1 LPWRHPET
9 QTAGFWLPQVGPHGH
24 VTTSDWQTTLS
35 VSPTEELLE
44 QVDVYTIMKRTT
56 FIATL
61 AACFVGV
68 LGALQ
73 VDRMVTARNKPDDIF
88 AESKPFFGS
97 IRPAKADPLAAPAFD
112 FREAAKRVMPSVVSV
127 DRFDKVRGFFDQ
139 QASERETG
147 TGSGVIVSKDGIIV
161 TNNHVVEAQSMG
173 RRGQAVSPRV
183 QVRLFDG
190 RKVEAKILGTD
201 PRSDLAVLK
210 IEAPNLQPVD
220 LGSSTSLEV
229 GEWVMAVGNPLGF
242 DNTVSVGVVSSKK
255 RNLPIGENGIVEGI
269 QTDAA
274 INPGNSGGAL
284 CNAQGQLIGINSAI
298 ASSTGQSVGIGFAI
312 PIDRAKKIVNDI
324 VKYGAPRYAG
334 LGVSYVGNLAGQLDN
349 PYARQYVADYIK
361 REDFPNYGLLLNQVS
376 GPAAAAGMTTN
387 DFLLEVDGQK
397 IESTFD
403 LNKVILPKNVG
414 EKVKVK
420 FWHAGQTKETTITLT
435 EIKPTI

>member
-1 LPWRHPET
+1 MNFAASIAN
-9 QTAGFWLPQVGPHGH
+9 QTGLFRLH
-24 VTTSDWQTTLS
+24 SYRS
-35 VSPTEELLE
+35 VLGSLWVFRERGNSAHFLTFIT
-44 QVDVYTIMKRTT
+44 DMKRTT

-73 VDRMVTARNKPDDIF
+73 VDRMVTARNKPNDIF

-97 IRPAKADPLAAPAFD
+97 LRPANAEPLSAPAFD
-112 FREAAKRVMPSVVSV
+112 FREAAKRVTPSVVSV
-127 DRFDKVRGFFDQ
+127 DRFDKVRGFFES

-147 TGSGVIVSKDGIIV
+147 TGSGVIVSADGIIV
-161 TNNHVVEAQSMG
+161 TNNHVVEAQSFG
-173 RRGQAVSPRV
+173 RRQAASAPRV

-210 IEAPNLQPVD
+210 IEAQNLQPID
-220 LGSSTSLEV
+220 LGSSASLEV

-255 RNLPIGENGIVEGI
+255 RNLPVGENGLVEGI

-334 LGVSYVGNLAGQLDN
+334 LGVSYDGRLAGQLDN
-349 PYARQYVADYIK
+349 PYARQFVAEQIN
-361 REDFPNYGLLLNQVS
+361 REDFPNHGIWLNAVS
-376 GPAAAAGMTTN
+376 GPSAAAGLKSG
-387 DFLLEVDGQK
+387 DFILEIEGQK

-403 LNKVILPKNVG
+403 MNKVILTKNIG
-414 EKVKVK
+414 DKVKVK
-420 FWHAGQTKETTITLT
+420 FWQAGQTKEATIALT